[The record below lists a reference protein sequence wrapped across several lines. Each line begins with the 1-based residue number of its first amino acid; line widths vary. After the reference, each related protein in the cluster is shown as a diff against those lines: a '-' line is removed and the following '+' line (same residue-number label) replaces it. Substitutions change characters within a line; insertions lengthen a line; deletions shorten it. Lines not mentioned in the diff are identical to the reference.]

1 MQSLVQI
8 TSFSTTMVLLM
19 QIELSLLWVLSTTL
33 QKRLLITSTHTARRL
48 VYLRF
53 VFTDHG
59 LQRHSLRHFLR
70 QLRRLLSSIEQRSQ
84 VLLQIHF
91 TLMLLQHF
99 VKQVFMT
106 SLSAVVDMVL
116 VLRILLLHQYSLY
129 TRNLRRTLQRLDSQ
143 SVSLMMLLTFHFQRL
158 SQLLSHQLL
167 VQRSASSG
175 VSAVMVL

>member
-19 QIELSLLWVLSTTL
+19 QIESSLLWVLSTTL

-53 VFTDHG
+53 VFTDLGH
-59 LQRHSLRHFLR
+59 QRHSLLLFQR
-70 QLRRLLSSIEQRSQ
+70 QLRRLLSLIEQRSQ

-99 VKQVFMT
+99 VKQVLTTLQFV
-106 SLSAVVDMVL
+106 VVDMVL
-116 VLRILLLHQYSLY
+116 DQRILHLHQYSLY
-129 TRNLRRTLQRLDSQ
+129 IRNSRRMLQRLDLQ
-143 SVSLMMLLTFHFQRL
+143 SVS
-158 SQLLSHQLL
+158 
-167 VQRSASSG
+167 
-175 VSAVMVL
+175 